1 MQIAPRRVH
10 IGLIMLAFFGAL
22 QIAGDKDAKETK
34 KPPAIDLPAADGGAN
49 AKWLSKMDDED
60 RKSLAEKLGKPIAPA
75 SPKVEWFGGAAPTSF
90 TNCVT
95 VIQSALD
102 KSTGL
107 NASEK
112 LKKDL
117 PPDVKFVVIMSTAD
131 AEKTKKQ
138 LEKKAPL
145 LIALDPEGI
154 WSALLGLP
162 TKPANLVVDKRGN
175 IRFAGLTPSGMK
187 HACAF
192 LLTEKIAP
200 SDAGASAGGS
210 ATGTG
215 ASGAVT
221 SGWIP
226 KSNTPFPTFTNNVS
240 TASDQRGNQL
250 IPFFVQEWITKQPQ
264 MDNKLLVID
273 FWATWCPPCR
283 ASIPHMNQTAAKF
296 AADVVC
302 VGISNEIKSAFDTG
316 MAKNKLDVASFTYSL
331 ALDPSN
337 KLSSFFKVKAIPSCA
352 VISSDGIVRWQGQPT
367 ELDDAILTKLVT
379 AQKVLNASVKK

>member
-1 MQIAPRRVH
+1 MHIAPPRVK
-10 IGLIMLAFFGAL
+10 IGLIMLALFGAL
-22 QIAGDKDAKETK
+22 QIAGDKDTKETK

-75 SPKVEWFGGAAPTSF
+75 SSKVEWIGGDAPTSF

-138 LEKKAPL
+138 LEKRAPL
-145 LIALDPEGI
+145 LIALDPEGA

-162 TKPANLVVDKRGN
+162 KKPTNIVVDKGGN

-187 HACAF
+187 RACAF

-200 SDAGASAGGS
+200 SDAGASVGGS
-210 ATGTG
+210 AAGT
-215 ASGAVT
+215 AAAAPT
-221 SGWIP
+221 
-226 KSNTPFPTFTNNVS
+226 TFPTFSNPVD
-240 TASDQRGNQL
+240 AAKDRRGQRMIAL
-250 IPFFVQEWITKQPQ
+250 APQEWITTQPAV
-264 MDNKLLVID
+264 DKKLLVID
-273 FWATWCPPCR
+273 FWATWCGPCV
-283 ASIPHMNQTAAKF
+283 ASIPHMNEISKKF
-296 AADVVC
+296 AENVVC
-302 VGISNEIKSAFDTG
+302 IGISDETKSAFDTG
-316 MAKNKLDVASFTYSL
+316 LGKAKLKIGSFNYSL
-331 ALDPSN
+331 ALDPEH
-337 KLSSFFKVKAIPSCA
+337 KLKDFFEVKGIPSCA
-352 VISSDGIVRWQGQPT
+352 VVSSDGIVRWQGHPMT
-367 ELDDAILTKLVT
+367 LDDATMMQLVA
-379 AQKVLNASVKK
+379 AQKALSGTAK

>member
-1 MQIAPRRVH
+1 MHIAPPRVK
-10 IGLIMLAFFGAL
+10 IGLMMLALFGAL

-75 SPKVEWFGGAAPTSF
+75 SSKVEWIGGAAPTSF

-138 LEKKAPL
+138 LEKRAPL
-145 LIALDPEGI
+145 LIALDPEGA

-162 TKPANLVVDKRGN
+162 KKPTNIVVDKGGN

-187 HACAF
+187 RACAF

-210 ATGTG
+210 ATGT
-215 ASGAVT
+215 AAAAPT
-221 SGWIP
+221 
-226 KSNTPFPTFTNNVS
+226 TFPTFSNPVD
-240 TASDQRGNQL
+240 AAKDRRGQRMIAL
-250 IPFFVQEWITKQPQ
+250 APQEWITTQPAV
-264 MDNKLLVID
+264 DKKLLVID
-273 FWATWCPPCR
+273 FWATWCGPCV
-283 ASIPHMNQTAAKF
+283 ASIPHMNEISKKF
-296 AADVVC
+296 AENVVC
-302 VGISNEIKSAFDTG
+302 IGISDETKSAFDTG
-316 MAKNKLDVASFTYSL
+316 LGKAKLKIGSFNYSL
-331 ALDPSN
+331 ALDPEH
-337 KLSSFFKVKAIPSCA
+337 KLKDFFEVKGIPSCA
-352 VISSDGIVRWQGQPT
+352 VVSSDGIVRWQGHPMT
-367 ELDDAILTKLVT
+367 LDDATMMQLVA
-379 AQKVLNASVKK
+379 AQKALSSAAK

>member
-10 IGLIMLAFFGAL
+10 IGLIMLALFGAL
-22 QIAGDKDAKETK
+22 QIAGDKDTKEKK

-49 AKWLSKMDDED
+49 TKWLSKMDDED

-75 SPKVEWFGGAAPTSF
+75 SSKVEWFGGAAPTSF

-145 LIALDPEGI
+145 LIALDPDGA
-154 WSALLGLP
+154 WSTLLGLP
-162 TKPANLVVDKRGN
+162 TKPTNIVVDKRGN

-187 HACAF
+187 RACAF

-210 ATGTG
+210 ATGT
-215 ASGAVT
+215 AAAAPT
-221 SGWIP
+221 
-226 KSNTPFPTFTNNVS
+226 TFPTFSNPVD
-240 TASDQRGNQL
+240 AAKDRRGQRMIAL
-250 IPFFVQEWITKQPQ
+250 APQEWITTQPAV
-264 MDNKLLVID
+264 DKKLLVID
-273 FWATWCPPCR
+273 FWATWCGPCV
-283 ASIPHMNQTAAKF
+283 ASIPHMNELSKKF
-296 AADVVC
+296 AENAVC
-302 VGISNEIKSAFDTG
+302 IGISDETKGAIDAGLIK
-316 MAKNKLDVASFTYSL
+316 AKLKLASFNYSL
-331 ALDPSN
+331 ALDPEH
-337 KLSSFFKVKAIPSCA
+337 KLKDFFEVKGIPSCA
-352 VISSDGIVRWQGQPT
+352 VVSSDGIVRWQGHPMT
-367 ELDDAILTKLVT
+367 LNDATMMQLVA
-379 AQKVLNASVKK
+379 AQKALSGTAK